1 MLSQAAMMHEV
12 TGGTK
17 VMSVLTNYEPDV
29 MEVSPVS
36 KLLNTCCRRT
46 CLYTFIPNI
55 IWENKVPGL
64 QDS

>member
-12 TGGTK
+12 TGGIK

-36 KLLNTCCRRT
+36 KLLDTCHMP
-46 CLYTFIPNI
+46 LYFYT
-55 IWENKVPGL
+55 
-64 QDS
+64 